1 MVFFDC
7 LLGRFFGG
15 SEVALVFR
23 FDIFDKLQTYGIIKL
38 LIKYVTEISKDR
50 STSNFIEC

>member
-1 MVFFDC
+1 MVSFDC

-50 STSNFIEC
+50 STSNLIEC